1 MIEIEVAAWSAPPI
15 ETAPVSAVIDTR
27 PVVDLSDAVVET
39 ESPIRVTLP
48 GALVVSPIVTEP
60 AVELSF
66 R

>member
-1 MIEIEVAAWSAPPI
+1 MIEIEVAAVTAPPI
-15 ETAPVSAVIDTR
+15 DTVLVSAVIDTK
-27 PVVDLSDAVVET
+27 PVVDCSDAVVET

-48 GALVVSPIVTEP
+48 GALVVSPIVTDP